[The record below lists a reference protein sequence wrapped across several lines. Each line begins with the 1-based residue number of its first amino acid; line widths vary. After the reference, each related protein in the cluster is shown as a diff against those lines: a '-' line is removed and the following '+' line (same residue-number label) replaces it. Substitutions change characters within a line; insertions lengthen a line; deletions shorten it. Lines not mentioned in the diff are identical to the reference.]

1 MIIGVLKIEIY
12 MEGNRSLKEKRQIVK
27 RLLGKVRSKFINI
40 SVSEVDSHDMWK
52 SSTLGF
58 TFVGNDKPLV
68 NSILDQLQHYI
79 KDNTFFHVVS
89 SEIEII
95 HF

>member
-12 MEGNRSLKEKRQIVK
+12 MEGNRSLKEKRQIIK

-52 SSTLGF
+52 NATLGF
-58 TFVGNDKPLV
+58 SFVSNDKPLV
-68 NSILDQLQHYI
+68 NSVLDQLQHFI
-79 KDNTFFHVVS
+79 RDNGFFHIVS